1 MRFHPL
7 VLTGVIAALSAAPA
21 AAQLR
26 SSRPAQPVVNLPRL
40 MVANPHSFSP
50 QDSAAAVRIGAGM
63 RDRIERNADRWFKTV
78 QRAQMNEALQ
88 QYAYPVDAVL
98 PPMVAQQLASSLS
111 ARTMV
116 VSTILKGEGGRYTLE
131 TRLVGV
137 SDDAGHV
144 VRVTQAPNQSYEE
157 FGARAADSLGSAFKA
172 LQDAR
177 LCESTRLT
185 NAAKAT
191 ESAIK
196 ALHNQPNDGLAE
208 WCLAQIAKAKK
219 GPVDSIIAHLKNASR
234 GDPLS
239 LKVWTDLAV
248 QYQAK
253 GDSNAT
259 IETFKQMLRVAP
271 TNEALRKEAFQLFQR
286 YGHPDA
292 AEDVARE
299 GLKID
304 DKNTEFWDLLYGACI
319 VQGTPEKN
327 KCAIEA
333 MEQVYAIDSTK
344 ADTTFFIK
352 VTLAASQP
360 PPDTA
365 RFLKWAQKG
374 ASRYPNNGSLLAQL
388 ASAYSLAGPVDSAV
402 SVTKRLMA
410 VDSSDVTPVLKVAK
424 TLADT
429 SMKRPREA
437 LALAPYIERLGSAD
451 DKRNMAVILAT
462 GALPLLQPPA
472 DWAQA
477 AEIAREAIKLAPPNT
492 QTQQFG
498 NFILGLAAFQ
508 MVADMDKEATST
520 KSCPMARQMK
530 ALLDEAGPAL
540 LAGKA
545 INETTIAPR
554 LASMDQFNAHVNSLI
569 KAYCK

>member
-1 MRFHPL
+1 MSGVRIPLRPSVRAPARRGFLRPGRAVFAWRLCRMRFHPL

-191 ESAIK
+191 ESAI
-196 ALHNQPNDGLAE
+196 
-208 WCLAQIAKAKK
+208 
-219 GPVDSIIAHLKNASR
+219 
-234 GDPLS
+234 
-239 LKVWTDLAV
+239 
-248 QYQAK
+248 
-253 GDSNAT
+253 
-259 IETFKQMLRVAP
+259 
-271 TNEALRKEAFQLFQR
+271 
-286 YGHPDA
+286 
-292 AEDVARE
+292 
-299 GLKID
+299 
-304 DKNTEFWDLLYGACI
+304 
-319 VQGTPEKN
+319 
-327 KCAIEA
+327 
-333 MEQVYAIDSTK
+333 
-344 ADTTFFIK
+344 
-352 VTLAASQP
+352 
-360 PPDTA
+360 
-365 RFLKWAQKG
+365 
-374 ASRYPNNGSLLAQL
+374 
-388 ASAYSLAGPVDSAV
+388 
-402 SVTKRLMA
+402 
-410 VDSSDVTPVLKVAK
+410 
-424 TLADT
+424 
-429 SMKRPREA
+429 
-437 LALAPYIERLGSAD
+437 
-451 DKRNMAVILAT
+451 
-462 GALPLLQPPA
+462 
-472 DWAQA
+472 
-477 AEIAREAIKLAPPNT
+477 
-492 QTQQFG
+492 
-498 NFILGLAAFQ
+498 
-508 MVADMDKEATST
+508 
-520 KSCPMARQMK
+520 
-530 ALLDEAGPAL
+530 
-540 LAGKA
+540 
-545 INETTIAPR
+545 
-554 LASMDQFNAHVNSLI
+554 
-569 KAYCK
+569 